1 MRKNSR
7 SKFQPSAVS
16 AEEVQEVLEQ
26 LRAERKAEIIGH
38 RKGKLVYRYVD
49 RRVHAKLGS
58 TEQNFTETGN
68 PDVPTPK

>member
-16 AEEVQEVLEQ
+16 AEEIQEVLEQ
-26 LRAERKAEIIGH
+26 LRAEGKVEIIGH
-38 RKGKLVYRYVD
+38 RKGKPVYRYVN
-49 RRVHAKLGS
+49 RRGHAKLG
-58 TEQNFTETGN
+58 FAETGE